1 MAGTRSIVLKLW
13 SIWES
18 AEELG
23 DPREGLCHIQGAWA
37 SLCFLVPLDD
47 SDVQQSL
54 RTPAREVVYPVSE
67 GNSETLVP
75 R

>member
-1 MAGTRSIVLKLW
+1 MT
-13 SIWES
+13 
-18 AEELG
+18 
-23 DPREGLCHIQGAWA
+23 HIKAYAVCKEPGP
-37 SLCFLVPLDD
+37 LCFLIPLDD
-47 SDVQQSL
+47 SDAQQSL

>member
-1 MAGTRSIVLKLW
+1 MAGTQSIVLKLW

-23 DPREGLCHIQGAWA
+23 NSHKDLCCIQGAWA

-47 SDVQQSL
+47 SNAQQSL

-67 GNSETLVP
+67 GNLETPVP